1 VSEGAPRGWGG
12 TQASN
17 ADSQPGAT
25 GQEEEQERTE
35 PLLVFKDDFKRMP
48 GLMPSNLKFK
58 EETEALRPPQEKPSF
73 PRENHKH
80 KRLLGP
86 GTAVLS
92 SLMCAGY
99 GLLAWLVRCP
109 TIVCA
114 NTVVNSVTV

>member
-1 VSEGAPRGWGG
+1 
-12 TQASN
+12 
-17 ADSQPGAT
+17 
-25 GQEEEQERTE
+25 
-35 PLLVFKDDFKRMP
+35 VFKDDLKRMP

-58 EETEALRPPQEKPSF
+58 EERDVLRPPQEKPSF

-99 GLLAWLVRCP
+99 GWLAWLVRCL
-109 TIVCA
+109 TTVCA
-114 NTVVNSVTV
+114 NTDVGDVSVGVLVVSALAFRFAARTKIRAVALCFV